1 LQTEKIKK
9 MLFMYI
15 GPLKAKQFF
24 NIVKFGCNIFNN
36 KEVFTKDALFYSMH
50 RKFLKTIQK
59 RLKD

>member
-1 LQTEKIKK
+1 
-9 MLFMYI
+9 MYI

-36 KEVFTKDALFYSMH
+36 NEVFTKDTLFYSMH